1 VPKFDL
7 GTMKER
13 GGAIFNGFTRGQK
26 TMLGLAV
33 AAVLVGGFLFT
44 QWSAQPSYTAL
55 YSNLSAKDASAV
67 TQHLNS
73 AGTSYKL
80 ADGGATILVPRKDV
94 YQLRLD
100 LSGAGLPS
108 TGQPGYSLL
117 DKQGI
122 TTSEFRQRVDYQRAL
137 EGELANTISAIKGVT
152 GANVHIV
159 IPQQDLFSKDSN
171 KPTASVLVQEGGG
184 SKLTAGQ
191 VQAIV
196 HLVASSVEGL
206 DPTDVTVADG
216 DGHVLSAPGDGDIAA
231 AGDARSEQ
239 TASFEQQ
246 LSSSI
251 SDLLVP
257 LVGEGHAVVKV
268 KAALDF
274 DTKQT
279 TSETFGNTN
288 GTSVPVSESTAKET
302 YSGLNGSGATGIL
315 GATTQTTVANGG
327 AYDKESADR
336 NFAVDKV
343 TEQVQTAPGKVS
355 RLSVAVLLDSGAKA
369 VNTQAIQSLVSAA
382 AGIDAT
388 RGDTVRVDALKFD
401 TTAADAAKKALA
413 GQQSA
418 KQQSQLLAL
427 LRTLGALLLVVIVLF
442 FAFRSARKATVHR
455 VPLALPGPIELG
467 PGSVTL
473 NDALVGAGIGAGG
486 NALAEAHALRDAP
499 REIAPP
505 PPKELLSDHL
515 VELIDQQPEDV
526 AQMLRG
532 WLADRRG

>member
-1 VPKFDL
+1 MPKLDL
-7 GTMKER
+7 GTMKAR
-13 GGAIFNGFTRGQK
+13 ASAAFDGFTRGQK

-33 AAVLVGGFLFT
+33 AAVVIGGFLFT

-55 YSNLSAKDASAV
+55 YSNLSAKDASDV

-73 AGTSYKL
+73 SGVKYHL
-80 ADGGATILVPRKDV
+80 ADGGATVMVPRKDV

-100 LSGAGLPS
+100 LSSQGLPS
-108 TGQPGYSLL
+108 TGQPGYALL

-159 IPQQDLFSKDSN
+159 IPQQDLFTKDST

-184 SKLTAGQ
+184 TKLTSGQ

-216 DGHVLSAPGDGDIAA
+216 DGHVLSAPGSDVAA

-239 TASFEQQ
+239 TAAFEQQ
-246 LSSSI
+246 LSNSI
-251 SDLLVP
+251 TDLLTPV
-257 LVGEGHAVVKV
+257 VGAGHAVVKV

-274 DTKQT
+274 DTKST
-279 TSETFGNTN
+279 TSETFGNVN
-288 GTSVPVSESTAKET
+288 GQVPVSESTTKET
-302 YSGLNGSGATGIL
+302 YAGLNGNGATGIL
-315 GATTQTTVANGG
+315 GTTTQTTVAGG
-327 AYDKESADR
+327 GNYDKESADR
-336 NFAVDKV
+336 AFAVDKV
-343 TEQVQTAPGKVS
+343 TEQVQTAPGKVGK
-355 RLSVAVLLDSGAKA
+355 LSVAVLLDSGAKA
-369 VNTQAIQSLVSAA
+369 VNTQSIQSLVSAA

-418 KQQSQLLAL
+418 KAQSQLLAL
-427 LRTLGALLLVVIVLF
+427 LRTFGALLLVLLVLF
-442 FAFRSARKATVHR
+442 FAFRSARKATVQR
-455 VPLALPGPIELG
+455 VPMALPAAIEIGPA
-467 PGSVTL
+467 P
-473 NDALVGAGIGAGG
+473 DA
-486 NALAEAHALRDAP
+486 ALAHGHGHGHTAVLPEPPRQIEPAP
-499 REIAPP
+499 KPLI
-505 PPKELLSDHL
+505 SDHL
-515 VELIDQQPEDV
+515 VDLIDQQPDDV